1 MLVGSLVFGLE
12 VEVAFIGFGK
22 FEAFGWGVCVLGC
35 WTDLGM
41 EGMFCLAF
49 VSAGSKLRV
58 IETFGRL
65 CLGGIE
71 MPLLAFTTTGF
82 GVATLGPEIWTPL
95 F

>member
-1 MLVGSLVFGLE
+1 MVTVMLVGSLVFGLE
-12 VEVAFIGFGK
+12 VAFIPMIF
-22 FEAFGWGVCVLGC
+22 F
-35 WTDLGM
+35 
-41 EGMFCLAF
+41 
-49 VSAGSKLRV
+49 SAGSKLRV